1 MGMPLKGIPFVS
13 KFINDVVQSTG
24 ASAIADGIFE
34 GTVLKLSAGFQKW
47 QTEKPEHQKGLDRL
61 AKFKDLPVSIGFSGY
76 SWMTN
81 LLPYIGQYDLYT
93 LFTHEE
99 PWMDPGNI
107 PYAMVSVPA
116 FLNPADQ
123 HSHWDGHPFN
133 GLALTHFAGMAG
145 VETNR
150 NEVAGTFLRSDPR
163 AGIFGY
169 DQIAKISEITDG
181 TSQTILVI
189 GTGAARAPWVMGG
202 GATIRGAR
210 PHKFGEATSGSQ
222 QDTYFDEHAGFGS
235 KGVEQF
241 GIAPRPAT
249 TKGAPNAGTFI
260 LFADGSARAIS
271 SKINPKVFAAM
282 CTMHGAEQV
291 DMNEVVLQI
300 NDKPLSA
307 P

>member
-1 MGMPLKGIPFVS
+1 MGMPLKGMPFVS

-24 ASAIADGIFE
+24 ASAISDGIFE
-34 GTVLKLSAGFQKW
+34 GTLLKLASGFQKW
-47 QTEKPEHQKGLDRL
+47 QTDKTTPQKGLDRL
-61 AKFKDLPVSIGFSGY
+61 AKFKDLPVSVGFSGY

-81 LLPYIGQYDLYT
+81 LLPYIGHASLYT
-93 LFTHEE
+93 LFTLEE
-99 PWMDPGNI
+99 PWMDAGNF
-107 PYAMVSVPA
+107 PNAMESVPA

-123 HSHWDGHPFN
+123 HSHWDGYPFD

-145 VETNR
+145 VESNR

-169 DQIAKISEITDG
+169 DEIAKLSDVTDG
-181 TSQTILVI
+181 ASQTILVI

-210 PHKFGEATSGSQ
+210 PHKFGDPTAGVQ
-222 QDTYFDEHAGFGS
+222 QFTYFDEHAGVGS

-241 GIAPRPAT
+241 GISPKSS
-249 TKGAPNAGTFI
+249 TKGSPNAGTFV
-260 LFADGSARAIS
+260 LFADGSARVIS
-271 SKINPKVFAAM
+271 SKINPKVFEAM
-282 CTMHGAEQV
+282 CTMHGAEQF
-291 DMNEVVLQI
+291 DMNEVVFQETG
-300 NDKPLSA
+300 KPSSA